1 MECSKKTGAIVEMA
15 SAKINLALDVLKKRA
30 DGYHEVR
37 MVMQSVATA
46 DTVRLSPATALTVT
60 TDQPGL
66 TDGPGNLAYRAARAF
81 ERATGKTA
89 AVHIAIEK
97 HIPMGAGLA
106 GGSADAAA
114 VLRGL
119 NRLLE
124 TGLSMDELRTI
135 GASIGSDVPFCL
147 AGGTALAEGRGEV
160 ITPLPPLPVCPVL
173 LANPGFEVSTAWVY
187 GHYQAELV
195 EKRPAVPAM
204 LAAIERSDWNGVIG
218 AMGNVLESV
227 TIPAYPA
234 VAAIKQ
240 TMQQAGARAV
250 LMSGSGPTV
259 FALTKDK
266 AQTEL
271 MAEAV
276 RQQTGAVT
284 YITETKKVE

>member
-1 MECSKKTGAIVEMA
+1 MECSKNSGLVVEMA

-30 DGYHEVR
+30 DGYHEVQ

-46 DTVRLSPATALTVT
+46 DKVSLSPAPMLTVT
-60 TDQPGL
+60 TDLPGL
-66 TDGPGNLAYRAARAF
+66 PDGPGNLAYRAAQAF
-81 ERATGKTA
+81 ERATGKTT

-97 HIPMGAGLA
+97 RIPMGAGLA

-119 NRLLE
+119 NRLFK

-160 ITPLPPLPVCPVL
+160 ITQLPALPVCPVL

-187 GHYQAELV
+187 GQYQAELV
-195 EKRPAVPAM
+195 EMRPAIPAM
-204 LAAIERSDWNGVIG
+204 LAAIARMDWNGVID

-240 TMQQAGARAV
+240 TMLETGARAV

-271 MAEAV
+271 IAEAV
-276 RQQTGAVT
+276 RRQTGAVT

>member
-1 MECSKKTGAIVEMA
+1 MECSKNSSMVVERA

-46 DTVRLSPATALTVT
+46 DTVRLSPAPMLTVT
-60 TDQPGL
+60 TDRSDLPN
-66 TDGPGNLAYRAARAF
+66 GPDNLAYRAAQAF

-89 AVHIAIEK
+89 AVRITIEK
-97 HIPMGAGLA
+97 RIPMGAGLA

-119 NRLLE
+119 NRLLG
-124 TGLSMDELRTI
+124 TGLSMDELRAI

-160 ITPLPPLPVCPVL
+160 ITQLPSLPVCPVL
-173 LANPGFEVSTAWVY
+173 LASPRFEVSAAWVY

-195 EKRPAVPAM
+195 AQRPAISAM
-204 LAAIERSDWNGVIG
+204 LMAIERSDWNGVID

-271 MAEAV
+271 IAEAV